1 MKTKLGV
8 FQLLGGDTPCQE
20 VCWHFRGWHIHPY
33 SERECLLDFTH
44 PVSNEGLGL
53 CGLFEIINP
62 VQCDLAIC
70 LHVDSNISKHRTHNK
85 LSQSC
90 ADDSCHELQFGQSDG
105 FDRRD
110 SRSGHN

>member
-8 FQLLGGDTPCQE
+8 FQLLSGDTPCQE
-20 VCWHFRGWHIHPY
+20 VCWIFRGWHICPY
-33 SERECLLDFTH
+33 SGRECLLDFTH

-70 LHVDSNISKHRTHNK
+70 PLWIVTSASTGRSEDATNLAIRVPMT
-85 LSQSC
+85 
-90 ADDSCHELQFGQSDG
+90 APMFGQSDG

-110 SRSGHN
+110 PRSGHH